1 MELQSVSHD
10 ELFYPKHHGYNEY
23 SGVHNTRDELP
34 LDTELLPRILNPS
47 QSKFLCSTNS
57 Q

>member
-34 LDTELLPRILNPS
+34 PDTELLPRILNPS